1 MQIHGANQ
9 VHGAQSL
16 SGPHFRRAA
25 AAPTESTAGPQADRL
40 EISAEA
46 SEAARVAELADA
58 RAAEHVK
65 GPDGVRTGLVN
76 RLKSEIAAGTYESA
90 DKLDAALDRL
100 LDEIG

>member
-1 MQIHGANQ
+1 MQVNGPTQ
-9 VHGAQSL
+9 VHGPQAL

-25 AAPTESTAGPQADRL
+25 APAAGAQPTDQVSF
-40 EISAEA
+40 SAEA
-46 SEAARVAELADA
+46 QKASAAAEALDL
-58 RAAEHVK
+58 RAAEGVP

-76 RLKSEIAAGTYESA
+76 RLKGEIAAGRYESA

>member
-1 MQIHGANQ
+1 MQ
-9 VHGAQSL
+9 VHGASQVHSAQGL

-25 AAPTESTAGPQADRL
+25 APAGAPGQPADRV

-46 SEAARVAELADA
+46 AEAARLAELVEL
-58 RAAEHVK
+58 RAAEHAK
-65 GPDGVRTGLVN
+65 GPDGVRAGLVE
-76 RLKSEIAAGTYESA
+76 RLRGEIAAGTYESA